1 MMADEGWKW
10 ADDAVMNEMRPTRRV
25 VGLHSL
31 RWDGLADLI
40 LRARGASVFDVGCNR
55 GHIAFDFEAHGARL
69 CHGCDTYA
77 AGIAAARHYFA
88 EIPDVESKFEVV
100 DLTGGP
106 EAVTAAFGDTKYDI
120 VLFIGV
126 QHKLKRIMSPL
137 DLSLLITHLGN
148 RALTYFGW
156 NGYAEDI
163 IQMDTALNQATF
175 KRVHTSELAIPGRLA
190 AIWRRG

>member
-1 MMADEGWKW
+1 MMPDEGWKW

-25 VGLHSL
+25 IGLHAL
-31 RWDGLADLI
+31 RWDGLTDLI

-106 EAVTAAFGDTKYDI
+106 AAVTAAFGDMKYDI

-126 QHKLKRIMSPL
+126 QHKLTRVMPERALL
-137 DLSLLITHLGN
+137 DLIEHLGD
-148 RALTYFGW
+148 RAITYLGW
-156 NGYAEDI
+156 NGYDYDVA
-163 IQMDTALNQATF
+163 QMDAALATVGL
-175 KRVHTSELAIPGRLA
+175 KRVHTSELAIAGRLA
-190 AIWRRG
+190 AIWRRR

>member
-1 MMADEGWKW
+1 MPDEGWKW
-10 ADDAVMNEMRPTRRV
+10 ADGAVMNEMRPTRRV
-25 VGLHSL
+25 IGLHSL

-88 EIPDVESKFEVV
+88 EIPDVDSKFEVV

-106 EAVTAAFGDTKYDI
+106 AAVTAAFGDTKYDI

-126 QHKLKRIMSPL
+126 QHKLTRIMTPET
-137 DLSLLITHLGN
+137 LSALIAHLGE
-148 RALTYFGW
+148 RTITYLGW
-156 NGYAEDI
+156 NGYSEHVA
-163 IQMDTALNQATF
+163 QMDEALARVSLR
-175 KRVHTSELAIPGRLA
+175 RVHTSELAIPGRLA
-190 AIWRRG
+190 AIWRRQ